1 MSADPRLLAA
11 HQASIMMHPTLRVI
25 GAGSSK
31 FLFNYPFPKY
41 NVQENDLISF
51 FDDKSDR

>member
-1 MSADPRLLAA
+1 MPADPRLLAA
-11 HQASIMMHPTLRVI
+11 HQEFITMRPTLRVF